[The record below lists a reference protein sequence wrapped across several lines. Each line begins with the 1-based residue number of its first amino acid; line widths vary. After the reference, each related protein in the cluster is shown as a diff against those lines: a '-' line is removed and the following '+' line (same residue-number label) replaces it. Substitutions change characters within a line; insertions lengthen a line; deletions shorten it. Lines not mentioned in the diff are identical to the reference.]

1 LKLFGKVSAMN
12 YKAGLLSA
20 SLFALGIFGLLGQ
33 EPDPPSIFTS
43 AQAEAGRAAMEN
55 TCAKCHT
62 PSLLG
67 REGGS
72 NELPPV
78 GSLSAS
84 YQKFIGPRGFV
95 PPLVGKT
102 FISRYGSRTAAQ
114 LISRLRE
121 SVDSFPSEGMD
132 DETAVNITAYILQMN
147 GARAGDRPLTK
158 STGVVVGSV
167 TR

>member
-1 LKLFGKVSAMN
+1 MSCRKALVAGCVLGSGLFVLAGEQAEPSA
-12 YKAGLLSA
+12 
-20 SLFALGIFGLLGQ
+20 
-33 EPDPPSIFTS
+33 IFTA

-67 REGGS
+67 RKGGT
-72 NELPPV
+72 NEAPALSSLP
-78 GSLSAS
+78 AS

-95 PPLVGKT
+95 PPLAGET
-102 FISRYGSRTAAQ
+102 FINRYGSMTAAQ

-121 SVDSFPSEGMD
+121 SVDSFPPEGRD
-132 DETAVNITAYILQMN
+132 QETAVNITAYVLQMN
-147 GARAGDRPLTK
+147 GARAGNQALTK
-158 STGVVVGSV
+158 SSGVVVSSV